1 MKKNLIILTL
11 IMSMSIYA
19 QENELDSEYLESLPD
34 EMKSDVLETM
44 EAKKELE
51 KPIYRKASTVVD
63 KKDQKATSDES
74 EDDDKLYVFGKKF
87 FDTVQSTFMPI
98 NEPNFDSSY
107 VLDYGDVLEIQI
119 SGQRDNSDIYEIK
132 RDGSIQIKEIGKISI
147 AGLTLEEAGKLI
159 KSRVKDVF
167 IGTEAFISLINV
179 RDIQVVVTG
188 NAFNPGI
195 YTLSGNSNVFYA
207 LSMAGGISED
217 GSYRQ
222 IDHIRQNKVLE
233 SIDLYSIFIKG
244 YADFKN
250 RLQSGDI
257 ILVKPRLNLV
267 NAISGVKRPGLYE
280 MKNNE
285 NYSDLI
291 SYANGLHPNA
301 NLDSIKIQ
309 SIDKGQLIS
318 NLVGSKEE
326 LLGIKI
332 KNNDALIIDEY
343 KLMTVKLNGAVKSPG
358 TYIIPLNTSL
368 SKLINQAGGYQIN
381 AYPFGGFLNN
391 ETAKN
396 VSKEAKDRI
405 YNEMLRTLI
414 DIKNISDNAGTSL
427 QIILKEL
434 KETKDVGRII
444 VEFDLDVLKA
454 KPELDTFLED
464 GDEVSIP
471 FNTNQVYVY
480 GEINNSGSVRY
491 EPNEDLSYYLNNSGG
506 LRKTAE
512 RRAIFVVQPNGH
524 TKVVSVRGNI
534 GNLLSEKDDISIYP
548 GSLIFIP
555 KTTDITD
562 GKTIAAIWA
571 PIVSSFA
578 LSAASIA
585 TIQD

>member
-257 ILVKPRLNLV
+257 ILVKPRINLV

-405 YNEMLRTLI
+405 YNEMLRTLV
-414 DIKNISDNAGTSL
+414 DIKNISDSAGTSL

-444 VEFDLDVLKA
+444 VEFDLDALKA

>member
-1 MKKNLIILTL
+1 
-11 IMSMSIYA
+11 MSIYA

-257 ILVKPRLNLV
+257 ILVKPRINLV

-368 SKLINQAGGYQIN
+368 SKLINQAGGYQTN

-444 VEFDLDVLKA
+444 VEFDLDALKA

-464 GDEVSIP
+464 GDEISIP